1 MNTKAVVLTKTGLPT
16 KAFSFQEVTLP
27 NLKEDEVLI
36 DSEAFGLNY
45 ADVMARRGLYREAP
59 PLPCVIGYELVG
71 TIIEVGGRDNDE
83 LVGQRVLAFSRFG
96 AYAKKVVTKRHAVIT
111 ISNIK
116 AEVAM
121 ALSTQAVTAYY
132 MSDYISTIRKNDWVL
147 VHAAAGGVGSLLI
160 QLAKIAGATV
170 IAKVSSAEKER
181 VALEL
186 GADYTINYTEKEY
199 EKEIFM
205 LLKDRRLDISFNAV
219 GGSTVKK
226 DLRLLGA
233 GGRLF
238 LFGGAELLSGRWG
251 IFSKVSFLRKMGLF
265 MPVAFMMRSKSI
277 LGINM
282 LKIADNKPHVVQECL
297 QAVMA
302 LFEKEQLI
310 PQVGK
315 VYDVKDIA
323 AAHDFLES
331 GKSIGKITVF
341 WE

>member
-71 TIIEVGGRDNDE
+71 TIIEVGGKDNNE

-96 AYAKKVVTKRHAVIT
+96 AYAKRVITKRQAVIP
-111 ISNIK
+111 ISNTK

-181 VALEL
+181 VGLEL
-186 GADYTINYTEKEY
+186 GADYTINYTEKDY

-219 GGSTVKK
+219 AGSTVKK

-297 QAVMA
+297 QAVMV
-302 LFEKEQLI
+302 LFEKGQLV

-315 VYDVKDIA
+315 VYNVNDIA

-341 WE
+341 WK